1 MRHKIINTW
10 LACLL
15 VLLAIT
21 ACDGD
26 AGGVGEKA
34 QFVFKLELPPALE
47 VTTRA
52 ETTTNPSLDGITIEN
67 VWVVQYN
74 ATGGTDDGN
83 FLKAACFTSGGT
95 LSLEGKILTVDTQ
108 GADFSSVSS
117 RFYVIVN
124 AGSNF
129 LDNFIKEGNT
139 DKSETALQ
147 AMQVSLTNIADNI
160 KAELKLMAA
169 GPLDYTPGSD
179 GKVVLTAPLNRAYAK
194 VSVKWVKNI
203 DAPGTFDITGM
214 DIYNLPSKMALYTRG
229 GGSLSSTYPTLDADI
244 TAGPTAVATTMS
256 SGTDYYF
263 WMPENLRGMGTAPSF
278 AEKGLKKYGPT
289 KESDGSSS
297 LKNCTYLVLKGTYKY
312 DNMAADVNNTIAV
325 EYHIY
330 LGTNLKTDYNIQ
342 RGFFYQLTLKLSG
355 ANTGDVRVRITD
367 GRVVVFDKVEKI
379 EHEIEFGDEK

>member
-1 MRHKIINTW
+1 MRYKIINTW

-15 VLLAIT
+15 VLLAAT
-21 ACDGD
+21 ACEGD

-52 ETTTNPSLDGITIEN
+52 ETTPNPSLDGITIEN

-74 ATGGTDDGN
+74 ATGTADDGK
-83 FLKAACFTSGGT
+83 FLHAACFTSGGT
-95 LSLEGKILTVDTQ
+95 LSLQGKILTVDTQ
-108 GADFSSVSS
+108 GAEFSSVSS

-124 AGSNF
+124 AGSSF
-129 LDNFIKEGNT
+129 LNDFIKNENT

-147 AMQVSLTNIADNI
+147 AMQVSATYTN
-160 KAELKLMAA
+160 AELKLMTA
-169 GPLDYTPGSD
+169 GPLDCTPGND
-179 GKVVLTAPLNRAYAK
+179 NKVVLTAPLNRAYAK
-194 VSVKWVKNI
+194 VSVTWNNTGT
-203 DAPGTFDITGM
+203 GTFAITGM
-214 DIYNLPSKMALYTRG
+214 DIYNLPNKMALYTRG
-229 GGSLSSTYPTLDADI
+229 GGSLSSTYPTVDADI

-289 KESDGSSS
+289 KEADGSSS

-342 RGFFYQLTLKLSG
+342 RGFYYQLTLNLSG

-379 EHEIEFGDEK
+379 EHKIEFGDEK